1 MGAALEAELRS
12 MFERVQETVD
22 KEVKLSRRGSRRKD
36 VMNGDEAGADPHR
49 MVSSSAES
57 TSLEAVMQSRP
68 STSRSD
74 RERLINEHESG
85 LAKVAAREA
94 TARGRAEE
102 NLKRK
107 LEIRRNKKK
116 ALDSGSHSSNLN
128 LEAERLDGLRQ
139 RLISEHEVS
148 LAQVAARR
156 AVEQGRAEEELKRQ
170 LEIRRN
176 KRKAL
181 ESARRRIRGELINSD
196 VAETDIIHQVAQAR
210 TEVASN
216 IRLSRENSRGRMLPD
231 NLASSSEP
239 PRVEVDEKSKLT
251 DHVLPSHLPRALPPL
266 QKIPSGK
273 QDDSSKMGAMLRRKS
288 SILDQPH
295 IVESDDG
302 TQLPGSLLPVT
313 PLEGEAAH
321 SQESHVDTRKKDDE
335 DALKKRDRDD
345 AAAARAASLYRD
357 WMRDEAK
364 QVKETQHNR
373 ISSVQQLFHGQHDA
387 RADNATAIAKDEMS
401 EIMTVVDKPP
411 RRQGFAD
418 LAGESDHANS
428 RADTEAD
435 ASAVA
440 ETGAAGHREKGRG
453 PPGPPT
459 EAVLELF
466 EDQIVDD
473 SPSESSDAGPGS
485 NDDDPPR
492 PRRAFADMAENSDS
506 QQDIHTSAGAAMA
519 MGGRRLVRL
528 GSLKALPPIGS
539 ADERSNTGGMMAA
552 ENADNA
558 SETRQAGA
566 VGRKP
571 TRAKAWSEIIEES
584 PSDTDDET

>member
-1 MGAALEAELRS
+1 MLQAVTTLAQLMEGKVEPTEVLEQVMAQLGHTKGAPQGSENTAGFRVAGAAPGDAAKEKHLAAMGAALEAELRS

-128 LEAERLDGLRQ
+128 LEAERLDGLRR

-196 VAETDIIHQVAQAR
+196 
-210 TEVASN
+210 
-216 IRLSRENSRGRMLPD
+216 
-231 NLASSSEP
+231 
-239 PRVEVDEKSKLT
+239 
-251 DHVLPSHLPRALPPL
+251 
-266 QKIPSGK
+266 
-273 QDDSSKMGAMLRRKS
+273 
-288 SILDQPH
+288 
-295 IVESDDG
+295 
-302 TQLPGSLLPVT
+302 
-313 PLEGEAAH
+313 
-321 SQESHVDTRKKDDE
+321 
-335 DALKKRDRDD
+335 D
-345 AAAARAASLYRD
+345 AAESQCSTPVNEIAF
-357 WMRDEAK
+357 
-364 QVKETQHNR
+364 R
-373 ISSVQQLFHGQHDA
+373 IDSG
-387 RADNATAIAKDEMS
+387 
-401 EIMTVVDKPP
+401 MTVNRFVF
-411 RRQGFAD
+411 RIGGLGF
-418 LAGESDHANS
+418 
-428 RADTEAD
+428 R
-435 ASAVA
+435 
-440 ETGAAGHREKGRG
+440 
-453 PPGPPT
+453 
-459 EAVLELF
+459 
-466 EDQIVDD
+466 IY
-473 SPSESSDAGPGS
+473 
-485 NDDDPPR
+485 
-492 PRRAFADMAENSDS
+492 
-506 QQDIHTSAGAAMA
+506 
-519 MGGRRLVRL
+519 
-528 GSLKALPPIGS
+528 
-539 ADERSNTGGMMAA
+539 
-552 ENADNA
+552 
-558 SETRQAGA
+558 
-566 VGRKP
+566 
-571 TRAKAWSEIIEES
+571 
-584 PSDTDDET
+584 